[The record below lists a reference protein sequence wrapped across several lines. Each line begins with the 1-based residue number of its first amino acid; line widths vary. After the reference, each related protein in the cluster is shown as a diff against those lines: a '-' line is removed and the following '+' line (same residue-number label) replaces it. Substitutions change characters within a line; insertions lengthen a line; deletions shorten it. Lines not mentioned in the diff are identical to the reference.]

1 VEHTQTAPV
10 NGEAHLSSAIAAPVV
25 VDLGSAKKNDIKLL
39 EKGEG
44 PLTEKVLSLLEE
56 LRSDGTVTGA
66 AQPVIVV
73 VKRKTTRKSLLSTL
87 LQG

>member
-1 VEHTQTAPV
+1 METTQTAPLK
-10 NGEAHLSSAIAAPVV
+10 GEANAKSTIAAPVV
-25 VDLGSAKKNDIKLL
+25 VDLGSAKKSDIKLL

-44 PLTEKVLSLLEE
+44 PLTERVLTLLDE
-56 LRSDGTVTGA
+56 LRSDGTITGT

-87 LQG
+87 LAG

>member
-1 VEHTQTAPV
+1 VENTQTAPV
-10 NGEAHLSSAIAAPVV
+10 NGEAHISPATAPPVV
-25 VDLGSAKKNDIKLL
+25 VDLGSARKNDIKLL

-44 PLTEKVLSLLEE
+44 PLTDRVLTLLDE
-56 LRSDGTVTGA
+56 LRSDGTITGT

>member
-1 VEHTQTAPV
+1 VETTQTAPV
-10 NGEAHLSSAIAAPVV
+10 NGGAHVSPAIATPVV
-25 VDLGSAKKNDIKLL
+25 VDLGSAKKSDIKLL

-44 PLTEKVLSLLEE
+44 PLTEKVLTLLEE
-56 LRSDGTVTGA
+56 LKSDGTVTGT

-87 LQG
+87 LEG

>member
-1 VEHTQTAPV
+1 VEHTHTAPV
-10 NGEAHLSSAIAAPVV
+10 NGEVHLNAAIATPVV

-44 PLTEKVLSLLEE
+44 PLTEKVLTLLEE